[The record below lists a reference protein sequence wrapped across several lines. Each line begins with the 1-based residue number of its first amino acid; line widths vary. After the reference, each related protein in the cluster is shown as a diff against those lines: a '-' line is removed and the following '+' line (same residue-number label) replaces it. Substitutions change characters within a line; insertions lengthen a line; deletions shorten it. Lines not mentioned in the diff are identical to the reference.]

1 MVQVNLA
8 FLTQKMIDG
17 DAASQILIKLLKEME
32 INEPK
37 KADVKI
43 QTEWS
48 LIFLEK
54 QASTD

>member
-43 QTEWS
+43 QTE
-48 LIFLEK
+48 
-54 QASTD
+54 

>member
-1 MVQVNLA
+1 
-8 FLTQKMIDG
+8 MIDG

-43 QTEWS
+43 QTE
-48 LIFLEK
+48 
-54 QASTD
+54 